1 MTAPWTETATKVVVE
16 FIRSNRGA
24 QRVINL
30 KHNAA
35 VVPPQLQ
42 ERISTSDWQCFMG
55 DIQQLADIHPYV
67 VQPSAGRI
75 GGWVGSAIVGAIVGL
90 FCFNPDGG
98 DLNVWLPQV
107 EQCIARHQPSFA
119 AGGAHLS
126 LQRAQMSY
134 WVQIDINPQ
143 VAVGHP
149 VTGVSAPAPG
159 PMKPGYEAAGAGKPG
174 AEGVAGQ
181 GAHKPGYEPWAS

>member
-75 GGWVGSAIVGAIVGL
+75 GGWVGSAIVGTHAV
-90 FCFNPDGG
+90 
-98 DLNVWLPQV
+98 VWLPCSRGSNQLW
-107 EQCIARHQPSFA
+107 RF
-119 AGGAHLS
+119 
-126 LQRAQMSY
+126 
-134 WVQIDINPQ
+134 
-143 VAVGHP
+143 
-149 VTGVSAPAPG
+149 
-159 PMKPGYEAAGAGKPG
+159 
-174 AEGVAGQ
+174 
-181 GAHKPGYEPWAS
+181 